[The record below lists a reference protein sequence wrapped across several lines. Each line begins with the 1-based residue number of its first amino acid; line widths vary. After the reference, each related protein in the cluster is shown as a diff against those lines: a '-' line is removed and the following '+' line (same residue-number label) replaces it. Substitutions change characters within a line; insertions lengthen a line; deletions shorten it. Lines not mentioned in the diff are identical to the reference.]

1 MSDAIATAPLAETSN
16 APAPGPETVV
26 VKKVK
31 TSTTES
37 SPTKVEAVPAPKSE
51 EPAAEAVEPKPM
63 DTVRR
68 AASTRPPPPVPP
80 SEPRA
85 RDRVDCAIPPPGS
98 AILKIDF

>member
-1 MSDAIATAPLAETSN
+1 MSDATATAPLAETSN
-16 APAPGPETVV
+16 APAPDVV
-26 VKKVK
+26 VTKKSK
-31 TSTTES
+31 TSPTKS
-37 SPTKVEAVPAPKSE
+37 SPTAMEKVPAPESG
-51 EPAAEAVEPKPM
+51 EPVAEAVEPKPM